1 MLSHTVFNE
10 LRKQDTNVL
19 DNFVI
24 VFHVAKKTRKQM
36 LCAMELYFIV
46 YQNSSDNS
54 SLQSVILLVGLAYNA
69 NTYVTSQHQI
79 PAA

>member
-1 MLSHTVFNE
+1 MFSTTSSLSFML
-10 LRKQDTNVL
+10 L
-19 DNFVI
+19 
-24 VFHVAKKTRKQM
+24 KKTRKQM

-69 NTYVTSQHQI
+69 NTYVTSQHHI
-79 PAA
+79 AAV